1 MSRSIN
7 HQIMCNAV
15 IAMKS
20 KANNFFSSLMLFV
33 VLLAAM
39 VVDDRIQDSCAPET
53 LAVSHN
59 TCEMN

>member
-1 MSRSIN
+1 
-7 HQIMCNAV
+7 
-15 IAMKS
+15 MKS